1 MSASDFTE
9 ADTIRILLATDNH
22 VGYEE
27 RDPIRTDDSWRT
39 FDEIMNIA
47 KTEDV
52 DMVLLAGDLFHDN
65 KPSRKSMYQVMRSLR
80 KNCLGMKPCELQFM
94 SDASEVFDSAF
105 NHVNYEDPDI
115 NISIPVF
122 SIHGNHDDPS
132 GEGNYCS
139 LDLLQIAGLVNYFGR
154 VPEADNIEV
163 KPVLLQK
170 GGTKLAL
177 FGLSNV
183 RDERMFRTFR
193 DHRVKWFRPNVQSS
207 DWFNLLAVHQ
217 NHHAHT
223 ATGYLPENMLPEWM
237 DLVIWGHE
245 HECLIDP
252 VHNPETGFHVIQP
265 GSSVATSL
273 VPGEA
278 VAKHVAIMSVTGKDF
293 TIEKHRLKSVR
304 PFVTREIILHSDKRF
319 KGLEKRKDN
328 RGELTR
334 KLMEV
339 VEEMIEEANDEWN
352 SIQEEEV
359 DPRDRPLPL
368 VRLKVE
374 YTAPDGGQF
383 DIENPQRFSNRFSN
397 KVANTNDVVYFYRKK
412 KITKSEKATDV
423 AEDILANMDPDEI
436 QVGTLVEEFLA
447 AQSLKI
453 LPQAPFGDAVTQFV
467 TKDDK
472 HAMEHFVSESL
483 SGQVRQMLSL
493 EDDEED
499 LENAMTMFKQKLEQQ
514 FQVGS
519 LKQSK
524 TRRYKP
530 QPDEWDSDLD
540 GHWQDQP
547 EAIDT
552 SAPAVA
558 APPAMTKASTATKA
572 TARGR
577 KAAQS
582 VDLDDE
588 EMEDAESV
596 AALPKARGRVA
607 AAKKPAPAPK
617 AKAKAPAKKPVAKGR
632 GKKAQVFDQ
641 SDEEEEDDV
650 FMDDDDHDP
659 PAAPPKRSTTRA
671 ATTRSQPSRAAAA
684 APVTKARQS
693 KLNFSSQKATQQEPM
708 EISDDAISDDPFE
721 SMQPTRSRGR

>member
-1 MSASDFTE
+1 
-9 ADTIRILLATDNH
+9 
-22 VGYEE
+22 
-27 RDPIRTDDSWRT
+27 
-39 FDEIMNIA
+39 
-47 KTEDV
+47 
-52 DMVLLAGDLFHDN
+52 
-65 KPSRKSMYQVMRSLR
+65 
-80 KNCLGMKPCELQFM
+80 
-94 SDASEVFDSAF
+94 
-105 NHVNYEDPDI
+105 
-115 NISIPVF
+115 
-122 SIHGNHDDPS
+122 
-132 GEGNYCS
+132 
-139 LDLLQIAGLVNYFGR
+139 
-154 VPEADNIEV
+154 
-163 KPVLLQK
+163 
-170 GGTKLAL
+170 
-177 FGLSNV
+177 
-183 RDERMFRTFR
+183 
-193 DHRVKWFRPNVQSS
+193 
-207 DWFNLLAVHQ
+207 
-217 NHHAHT
+217 
-223 ATGYLPENMLPEWM
+223 
-237 DLVIWGHE
+237 
-245 HECLIDP
+245 
-252 VHNPETGFHVIQP
+252 
-265 GSSVATSL
+265 
-273 VPGEA
+273 
-278 VAKHVAIMSVTGKDF
+278 
-293 TIEKHRLKSVR
+293 
-304 PFVTREIILHSDKRF
+304 
-319 KGLEKRKDN
+319 
-328 RGELTR
+328 
-334 KLMEV
+334 
-339 VEEMIEEANDEWN
+339 
-352 SIQEEEV
+352 
-359 DPRDRPLPL
+359 
-368 VRLKVE
+368 
-374 YTAPDGGQF
+374 
-383 DIENPQRFSNRFSN
+383 
-397 KVANTNDVVYFYRKK
+397 
-412 KITKSEKATDV
+412 
-423 AEDILANMDPDEI
+423 MDPDEI

>member
-1 MSASDFTE
+1 MSASQFTE
-9 ADTIRILLATDNH
+9 ADTIRILIATDNH

-47 KTEDV
+47 RTEDV

-94 SDASEVFDSAF
+94 SDASDVFDSAF
-105 NHVNYEDPDI
+105 SHVNYEDPDI

-139 LDLLQIAGLVNYFGR
+139 LDLLQVAGLVNYFGR

-237 DLVIWGHE
+237 DLVVWGHE

-252 VHNPETGFHVIQP
+252 VHNPETGFHVMQP

-278 VAKHVAIMSVTGKDF
+278 VAKHVAIMSIVGKDF

-339 VEEMIEEANDEWN
+339 VEEMIEEANTEWN
-352 SIQEEEV
+352 SIQEEEI
-359 DPRDRPLPL
+359 DPRERPLPL

-412 KITKSEKATDV
+412 KVAKNEKAADV
-423 AEDILANMDPDEI
+423 AEEILANLDPDEI
-436 QVGTLVEEFLA
+436 QVSSLVEEFLA

-499 LENAMTMFKQKLEQQ
+499 LENAMTLFKQKLEQQ
-514 FQVGS
+514 FKLGGI
-519 LKQSK
+519 KQSK
-524 TRRYKP
+524 MRRYKP
-530 QPDEWDSDLD
+530 QPDGWDSDLD

-552 SAPAVA
+552 GGPAPTVS
-558 APPAMTKASTATKA
+558 TKAATTASRT
-572 TARGR
+572 TTRGR
-577 KAAQS
+577 KTTQV
-582 VDLDDE
+582 VDDDDE
-588 EMEDAESV
+588 DMDDAESV
-596 AALPKARGRVA
+596 APAPKTRTRAP
-607 AAKKPAPAPK
+607 AAKKAAPK
-617 AKAKAPAKKPVAKGR
+617 PKAPAKKPAAKGR
-632 GKKAQVFDQ
+632 GKKAQVFEQ
-641 SDEEEEDDV
+641 SDDEDEDDV

-659 PAAPPKRSTTRA
+659 PVPAPKRTTATRTT
-671 ATTRSQPSRAAAA
+671 TTRSQPTRAAATA
-684 APVTKARQS
+684 TATKTRQS

-721 SMQPTRSRGR
+721 SMPSTRSRGR